1 MINLYKRFVE
11 AAETHA
17 ERPAIVWD
25 DGEMAYAELLDR
37 VRLMAEAMASQV
49 TDEMPNIGLVAP
61 NTPGFMVGLL
71 GILGAGGVVVPFNPL
86 YPAGEL
92 AGLIKHSG
100 MKTLIYDPVMK
111 PLADGLSELFG
122 DSLNLLDVEETL
134 AAAKGLQPQE
144 RELPAP
150 ETVSMILY
158 TSGTT
163 GDPKGVMLSHSNVS
177 VNYDQIMEA
186 LHFKKEHTFQVVL
199 PLFHTFA
206 MTSNLFGALLTGAC
220 MRLFLQFDPVKLLD
234 FSARDEAA
242 LLTAVPPMYA
252 LFARKA
258 PEDYPERSNIACAV
272 SGGGPL
278 PVEIAELFEAKTG
291 SELLEGYGLT
301 ETSPVLSINRAGQNC
316 IGTAGHPLFDIEIEV
331 RDPEGSVLPQGEVGE
346 LCTRGPMVMMGYY
359 KNPTVTADVLSEDG
373 WLRTGDLTRLDEEG
387 RVQIVGR
394 CKDLIIDSGE
404 NIYPREIEDVLME
417 HPTVLEA
424 AVVGH
429 KHKLRGEIPHA
440 FVTANPEAETP
451 PDSVEL
457 RAFCRE
463 RLAAFKVPEKVT
475 LIEEFSKTAT
485 KKIQKN
491 ALRDILNKE

>member
-1 MINLYKRFVE
+1 MSNLYQRFVE

-17 ERPAIVWD
+17 ERRAIVWD
-25 DGEMAYAELLDR
+25 DGELTYAELLDR
-37 VRLMAEAMASQV
+37 VRSMVEAMAPHVS
-49 TDEMPNIGLVAP
+49 DDMPNIGLVAP
-61 NTPGFMVGLL
+61 NTPNFMIGLL

-92 AGLIKHSG
+92 SGLIKHSG
-100 MKTLIYDPVMK
+100 MKTLLYDPVMK

-122 DSLNLLDVEETL
+122 DSLNLLNVEETL
-134 AAAKGLQPQE
+134 AAAQGLKPQE
-144 RELPAP
+144 RQLPPP

-163 GDPKGVMLSHSNVS
+163 GDPKGVMLSHTNVS
-177 VNYDQIMEA
+177 INYDQFMEV
-186 LHFKKEHTFQVVL
+186 LHFKKEYTLQVVL

-206 MTSNLFGALLTGAC
+206 MTANLFGGLLTGAC
-220 MRLFLQFDPVKLLD
+220 MRLHLQFDPAKLLD
-234 FSARDEAA
+234 FAAWDEQVV
-242 LLTAVPPMYA
+242 LTAVPPMYA

-258 PEDYPERSNIACAV
+258 PEGYPEQCNVACAI

-278 PVEIAELFEAKTG
+278 PVEVAELFEAKTG

-301 ETSPVLSINRAGQNC
+301 ETSPVISLCQPGKNC
-316 IGTAGHPLFDIEIEV
+316 IGTAGFPLFDIEVEI
-331 RDPEGSVLPQGEVGE
+331 RGPEGEVLPQGEVGE
-346 LCTRGPMVMMGYY
+346 LCSRGPMVMMGYY
-359 KNPTVTADVLSEDG
+359 RNEAETANVLSEDG
-373 WLRTGDLTRLDEEG
+373 WLRTGDLARLDEEG

-424 AVVGH
+424 AVVGR

-451 PDSVEL
+451 PDSVQL

-475 LIEEFSKTAT
+475 LIEEFAKTAT

-491 ALRDILNKE
+491 ALRDILNKA